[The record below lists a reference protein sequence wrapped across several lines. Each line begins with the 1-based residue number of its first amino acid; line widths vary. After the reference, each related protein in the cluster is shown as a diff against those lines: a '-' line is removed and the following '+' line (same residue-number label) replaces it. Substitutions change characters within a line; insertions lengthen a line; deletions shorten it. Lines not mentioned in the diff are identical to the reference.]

1 MKLCPG
7 TQVLLNVEGEFL
19 IIIGGVFVVRVLGQI
34 VLIRQEGTDASQLQD
49 AFAAVHNS
57 QFITTHELFA
67 TMSSDELKKAIKE
80 ILLR

>member
-34 VLIRQEGTDASQLQD
+34 VFIRQEGTNASQLKD
-49 AFAAVHNS
+49 TFAAVVS
-57 QFITTHELFA
+57 AGGKSPF
-67 TMSSDELKKAIKE
+67 
-80 ILLR
+80 

>member
-34 VLIRQEGTDASQLQD
+34 VFIRQEGTNASQLKD
-49 AFAAVHNS
+49 TFAAVHNS

-67 TMSSDELKKAIKE
+67 TKSNDELKKQVP
-80 ILLR
+80 

>member
-34 VLIRQEGTDASQLQD
+34 VFIRQEGTDASQLQD

-67 TMSSDELKKAIKE
+67 TMSSDEFKKGKKITP
-80 ILLR
+80 LH